1 MTILALLDRASLVV
15 RSSYD
20 EDRRRNPH
28 RYLYGPDGS
37 GGAFLFVENVARMLG
52 CGADFVRRIPR
63 EELPASRVGQR
74 VLYAREDVES
84 YVRSKRVGS
93 TTRRC
98 VRRLSL
104 QRVAKSGRK
113 TVDCSEVSSTFDP
126 VGKVTALLAGKK
138 SDAAS

>member
-1 MTILALLDRASLVV
+1 MTIGALLDRASLLV

-28 RYLYGPDGS
+28 RYLHGPDGS
-37 GGAFLFVENVARMLG
+37 GGAFLFVENVAWMLG
-52 CGADFVRRIPR
+52 CGVDFVRRIPR
-63 EELPASRVGQR
+63 QELPASKIGQR

-93 TTRRC
+93 TGHRY
-98 VRRLSL
+98 VRHSPL
-104 QRVAKSGRK
+104 QRVAKSA
-113 TVDCSEVSSTFDP
+113 CSPIDRLEIPSTFDP

-138 SDAAS
+138 TDAAS